1 VYGKR
6 QQKSQSKKGTFIF
19 TKKTGTQMR
28 NYLFSRIFPYG
39 QALMALK
46 EITQYQG
53 DKKAHC
59 QSWQWAA
66 N

>member
-1 VYGKR
+1 
-6 QQKSQSKKGTFIF
+6 
-19 TKKTGTQMR
+19 MR